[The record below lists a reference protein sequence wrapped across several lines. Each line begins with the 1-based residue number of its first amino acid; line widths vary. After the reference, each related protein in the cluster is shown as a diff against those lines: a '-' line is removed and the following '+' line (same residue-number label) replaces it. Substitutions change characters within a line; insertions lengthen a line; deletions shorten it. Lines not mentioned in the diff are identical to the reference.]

1 MERIHLKFCK
11 LLLKLNNG
19 ISSYMI
25 YGELD
30 RYPLDIDIKLRK
42 IAYWTKLIIS
52 KEIWLSSIAYKLYIV
67 NKTVLPFIRNVNKMS
82 DECGYSNVWD
92 KQSSV

>member
-1 MERIHLKFCK
+1 MLTK
-11 LLLKLNNG
+11 NG

-30 RYPLDIDIKLRK
+30 RYPLDIDIKLRI

-52 KEIWLSSIAYKLYIV
+52 KEI
-67 NKTVLPFIRNVNKMS
+67 
-82 DECGYSNVWD
+82 
-92 KQSSV
+92 